1 VSLFI
6 EIPAD
11 RSEVPFSGLLLKVGA
26 EDSVL
31 PRLYCH
37 RGLLK
42 LGFITSELSG
52 PKVFLPGVSS
62 ASVSIEVL
70 VDRPKVSFPG
80 RLLRVGAEVLLLPFL
95 Y

>member
-1 VSLFI
+1 
-6 EIPAD
+6 
-11 RSEVPFSGLLLKVGA
+11 
-26 EDSVL
+26 
-31 PRLYCH
+31 
-37 RGLLK
+37 

-95 Y
+95 YCHRGLLNALQSRFGMGSLVDFFKALVEVAALVT